1 MKVSELRKL
10 SVEDLIGKLQEAED
24 EQLKTR
30 CNLMTKQLENTA
42 LVRTGRR
49 SISRINTIIS
59 EKKREAK
66 QEASAG

>member
-10 SVEDLIGKLQEAED
+10 SVEELTEKLQEVED

-66 QEASAG
+66 QQASAG